1 MKTIKKVTLVQE
13 SISPRKPRIRRINEE
28 RTTGAE
34 RSLENS
40 WLKDFRSTGFHKIRL
55 TKDEEYELL
64 NFDGNFNWCY
74 DKYPWFGCRY
84 TNV

>member
-13 SISPRKPRIRRINEE
+13 SISSRKPRSRRMNEE

-40 WLKDFRSTGFHKIRL
+40 WLKDFRSTGFHKVRL

-64 NFDGNFNWCY
+64 RAFLEDG
-74 DKYPWFGCRY
+74 DKEAY
-84 TNV
+84 NIDES